1 MRTITENLKE
11 RLIAQVNEAK
21 IQGLT
26 KTASHLTDITEN
38 VSVRKNA
45 ESYTYSNDDFESDVE
60 NALWRTVVRFA
71 DFHNISIDGVVG
83 QNIVEKFAKDLVSE
97 LRAKTG
103 TVHGI
108 GAYESNVPGES
119 KQTVILSVEEDA

>member
-11 RLIAQVNEAK
+11 RLVAQSAEAK
-21 IQGLT
+21 VQGLT
-26 KTASHLTDITEN
+26 KTASHLTDIAEK

-45 ESYTYSNDDFESDVE
+45 DSYTYSNEDFESDVE
-60 NALWRTVVRFA
+60 NALWGAVVRFA
-71 DFHNISIDGVVG
+71 DFHNVSVDGIIG

-103 TVHGI
+103 TVHGV

-119 KQTVILSVEEDA
+119 KQTVILSVEENE